1 MLKRL
6 LTADEEELLK
16 AERRQLTVLRAPLAS
31 LDASDEDMAVLE
43 RSLLQLDELFLL
55 VIVGEFNSGKT
66 AFINAL
72 LGERFLTEGVTPT
85 TAAIH
90 LIRYGEE
97 ATQTAG
103 AATAY
108 GPGDRE
114 IVVVTYPVDW
124 LREINIVDTPGT
136 NAVIRKHEQI
146 TTEFVP
152 RADLIL
158 FVTSADRP
166 FTESERQF
174 IEKIRDWGKK
184 VVFVVNKIDI
194 HETADVAH
202 VLQFVHEN
210 AAALLGREPIVF
222 GVAARQARQAKE
234 TLDADE
240 RTRLWAASRFEPLE
254 RYILETLDEQERL
267 RLKLANPLG
276 VAQRLVDKYLQV
288 AQARRELLKADV
300 QTVRTIEAQLGAY
313 EADMRRDFRYH
324 LSHVDNVLYGM
335 SQRGDNF
342 FDETIRLQRIFD
354 LINAD
359 RVRGMFEREVIADTP
374 AQVEAQTRDLIDW
387 LVDQDYRQW
396 QAVMD
401 YLNKR
406 IARHDDHLV
415 GEVGGAFETNRQQL
429 IESVGRAA
437 REVVATYDHAAEARE
452 LGDSVQR
459 AVAQTALV
467 EVGAVGLGAILVKV
481 LAATLA
487 DVTGVLAAGAIAAMG
502 FYIIPNKRR
511 RAKLDLQD
519 KIEDLR
525 GRLARALTGQFEG
538 EMAGSLARLREAM
551 RPYTRFVET
560 QQASLVDT
568 EKALQ
573 EAHDGLAKLAAAID
587 AL

>member
-1 MLKRL
+1 MLKRF
-6 LTADEEELLK
+6 LTSQEEELLK
-16 AERRQLTVLRAPLAS
+16 AERRTLTALRGPLAS
-31 LDASDEDMAVLE
+31 LDAAPDDLQVLD

-90 LIRYGEE
+90 VIRYGDE
-97 ATQTAG
+97 ALIQPG
-103 AATAY
+103 AATPY
-108 GPGDRE
+108 GPGDKD
-114 IVVVTYPVDW
+114 IVVVNYPVEW
-124 LREINIVDTPGT
+124 LRDINIVDTPGT

-146 TTEFVP
+146 TSEFVP

-174 IEKIRDWGKK
+174 IERIRDWGKK

-194 HETADVAH
+194 HEAEDLDS
-202 VLQFVHEN
+202 VLGFVKEN
-210 AAALLGREPIVF
+210 AAKLLGREPIVF
-222 GVAARQARQAKE
+222 GVSSRQARQAK
-234 TLDADE
+234 TTTDADE
-240 RTRLWAASRFEPLE
+240 RTRLWAASRFEALE
-254 RYILETLDEQERL
+254 RYILDTLDEKERL

-276 VAQRLVDKYLQV
+276 VAQKLVEKYISV
-288 AQARRELLKADV
+288 AEARRELLKDDV
-300 QTVRTIEAQLGAY
+300 KTVRTIEGQLGAY
-313 EADMRRDFRYH
+313 EGDMRREFKYH

-335 SQRGDNF
+335 AQRGDNF
-342 FDETIRLQRIFD
+342 FDETIRIQRILD
-354 LINAD
+354 LMNAD

-374 AQVEAQTRDLIDW
+374 AQVEHQTRDLIDW
-387 LVDQDYRQW
+387 MVDQDYRQW
-396 QAVMD
+396 QSVME

-406 IARHDDHLV
+406 IARHEGAIV
-415 GEVGGAFETNRQQL
+415 GQVGGAFEVNRQEL
-429 IESVGRAA
+429 IQSVGRSA
-437 REVVATYDHAAEARE
+437 REVVATYDHAAEARD

-467 EVGAVGLGAILVKV
+467 EVGAIGLGAILVKV
-481 LAATLA
+481 LAVTLA
-487 DVTGVLAAGAIAAMG
+487 DVTGVLFAGAIAALG

-519 KIEDLR
+519 KINDLR
-525 GRLARALTGQFEG
+525 EKLASALTGQFDAQLER
-538 EMAGSLARLREAM
+538 SLKSIRDAM

-560 QQASLVDT
+560 QQASLADT
-568 EKALQ
+568 EKALAGARDELQ
-573 EAHDGLAKLAAAID
+573 TLSTRVNGL
-587 AL
+587 